1 MNHKIELTTEQLR
14 MVERMAQEYVTDLED
29 DLDTLEDY
37 PDFKK
42 VTQSL
47 SRDLDTAQS
56 VINQIKGEVTNEEG
70 NKRTVKAG
78 D

>member
-42 VTQSL
+42 VAQSL

>member
-1 MNHKIELTTEQLR
+1 
-14 MVERMAQEYVTDLED
+14 
-29 DLDTLEDY
+29 DY

-42 VTQSL
+42 VAQSL

>member
-42 VTQSL
+42 VAQSL

-56 VINQIKGEVTNEEG
+56 VLNQIKGEITNEG
-70 NKRTVKAG
+70 K
-78 D
+78 